1 MQSFVKIGGPV
12 FEKISNK
19 IMTLCNFDKDDDLT
33 MQERTIRYWIILV
46 SPFILLAFSVQ
57 IGVQSMPDLL
67 SRELYPGDF
76 RAKGKA
82 MNTATTSIWIF
93 LTLKLYSPLKDCIG
107 DYGVFYLF
115 AGALLCSLPLVY
127 LKNLCKI
134 DGKKDNDGIS
144 SNWFYMPET
153 KGILLEE
160 VQYFYIPRTVPRQE
174 EA

>member
-1 MQSFVKIGGPV
+1 
-12 FEKISNK
+12 
-19 IMTLCNFDKDDDLT
+19 
-33 MQERTIRYWIILV
+33 MQERTITQWITLV
-46 SPFILLAFSVQ
+46 SPFFLLAFSVQ

-67 SRELYPGDF
+67 SRELYSGDL

-82 MNTATTSIWIF
+82 ISTATTSIWIF

-115 AGALLCSLPLVY
+115 AGVLLCSLPLVY
-127 LKNLCKI
+127 FKNLCKR
-134 DGKKDNDGIS
+134 DDKEDDAGIT

-160 VQYFYIPRTVPRQE
+160 VQYFYIRRSVPCQE
-174 EA
+174 IE